1 MPPLCRGRIR
11 NTALSGPAPDREKPY
26 LDGCYISALPV
37 GGALFLYLGGD
48 RMPLC
53 PLDGHCAY
61 NNRNVCGVDYCLF
74 PVGGCPHDLLQNP
87 PGDPVLYRRALGG
100 TIAVLAAMGRPED
113 DAILM
118 RLRGLFRISLS
129 QARDKG
135 GGTQWHDP

>member
-1 MPPLCRGRIR
+1 MNRETIKETVAEYKGTPV
-11 NTALSGPAPDREKPY
+11 PDRKTV
-26 LDGCYISALPV
+26 LV
-37 GGALFLYLGGD
+37 GGALFLYFGGD

-100 TIAVLAAMGRPED
+100 TIAVLVEMGRPED
-113 DAILM
+113 EAILKK
-118 RLRGLFRISLS
+118 LRELFHASLVRP
-129 QARDKG
+129 RDRG
-135 GGTQWHDP
+135 GG

>member
-1 MPPLCRGRIR
+1 MNMNRETIKETVAEYKGVLV
-11 NTALSGPAPDREKPY
+11 PDRKTV
-26 LDGCYISALPV
+26 LV
-37 GGALFLYLGGD
+37 GGALFLYFGGD

-100 TIAVLAAMGRPED
+100 TIAVLVEMGRPED
-113 DAILM
+113 EAILKK
-118 RLRGLFRISLS
+118 LRELFRASLVRP
-129 QARDKG
+129 RDRG
-135 GGTQWHDP
+135 GG